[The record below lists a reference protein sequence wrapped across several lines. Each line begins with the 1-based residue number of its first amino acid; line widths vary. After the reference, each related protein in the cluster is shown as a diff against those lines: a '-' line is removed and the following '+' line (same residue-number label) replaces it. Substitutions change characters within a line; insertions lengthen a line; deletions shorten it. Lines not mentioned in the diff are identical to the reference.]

1 MIGTPSQYNP
11 SKLLGNPPTEL
22 PKGSYFL
29 SLKDP
34 ELVASLY
41 VKRYEEEYVIRDVFV
56 KEDRR
61 GTGLGRRIMTE
72 ILEFLKPKK
81 KKIILYV
88 DPQNKIARKLY
99 NSLGFQFIKKAKLG
113 DKLLIDPTH
122 K

>member
-1 MIGTPSQYNP
+1 MIGTPSQYKP
-11 SKLLGNPPTEL
+11 SKLLGTPPDSL

-29 SLKDP
+29 SLRDP
-34 ELVASLY
+34 DVIASLY
-41 VKRYEEEYVIRDVFV
+41 VKLYEDQYVIRDVFV

-72 ILEFLKPKK
+72 ILDFLKPKK